1 MELTNDE
8 LKDLIQELH
17 NRIEFLE
24 NKTLNSDDRNNKPD
38 NYTSSKFLEDES
50 GRTDDDEWVMRERAL
65 GW

>member
-38 NYTSSKFLEDES
+38 NYIAIAQIASSLFDTKNVNL
-50 GRTDDDEWVMRERAL
+50 VL
-65 GW
+65 V

>member
-24 NKTLNSDDRNNKPD
+24 NKTLNSDDYNNKPD
-38 NYTSSKFLEDES
+38 NYTSDKFLEDES
-50 GRTDDDEWVMRERAL
+50 GRTEDDEWVMRERAL